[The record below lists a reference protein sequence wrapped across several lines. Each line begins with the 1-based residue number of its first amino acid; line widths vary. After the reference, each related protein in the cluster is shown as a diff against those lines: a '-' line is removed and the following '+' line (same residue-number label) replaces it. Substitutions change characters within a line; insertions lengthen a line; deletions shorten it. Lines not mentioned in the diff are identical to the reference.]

1 MLTGGPINSPSR
13 VAPLRLYQQGPLLD
27 THVRHVT
34 TTHNPRHLAVF
45 FLTSVSIFFN
55 PNVLPSLL
63 V

>member
-13 VAPLRLYQQGPLLD
+13 VTPLLLYQQGPLLD
-27 THVRHVT
+27 THVHRVT

-45 FLTSVSIFFN
+45 FLTSVSILLN
-55 PNVLPSLL
+55 PNVPPLLL